1 MIRPSALPSSL
12 RSVPALVILGL
23 TVFGLGGCGNPDT
36 SDLQDYVIQIK
47 QRRPPPI
54 DPLPVFTLAEG
65 YDYDPGN
72 RRDPFVMDRETA
84 AIIPVPPDPSGI
96 APDPYRPK
104 EALERFALDS
114 LIMQGI
120 LEQNEQIWGLVR
132 AKEDNSLHR
141 VAVGNY
147 LGLNHGR
154 IIRISEQRIDLIE
167 LIQDGAGRWLEREAS
182 LALIADERKK

>member
-1 MIRPSALPSSL
+1 M
-12 RSVPALVILGL
+12 
-23 TVFGLGGCGNPDT
+23 
-36 SDLQDYVIQIK
+36 
-47 QRRPPPI
+47 
-54 DPLPVFTLAEG
+54 
-65 YDYDPGN
+65 
-72 RRDPFVMDRETA
+72 
-84 AIIPVPPDPSGI
+84 
-96 APDPYRPK
+96 
-104 EALERFALDS
+104 ERFALDS